1 MDRLSRM
8 YCTIVS
14 VITDFIFEH
23 IALAHKTATVLYVKQ
38 YNIIIYLKE
47 VQFLFDTV
55 IFTVYWCTTT
65 TRGLGY
71 VFTLFATDRSCVMYF
86 SKCA

>member
-23 IALAHKTATVLYVKQ
+23 IALAHKTATLLYVKQ
-38 YNIIIYLKE
+38 YNIIIYLEE

-55 IFTVYWCTTT
+55 IFTLVHNDNAWVRLCVYVI
-65 TRGLGY
+65 R
-71 VFTLFATDRSCVMYF
+71 DRP
-86 SKCA
+86 